1 MSIFGKFSV
10 KNFGT
15 NLLMILVFA
24 FSTAIV
30 ANAFQTESP
39 KPTENT
45 STSNQKDHIE
55 VSAKIL
61 SIDAIKGDVTAR
73 LEFSPDGKFAK
84 EDGTL
89 TRTIKL
95 DINSSNGKQEIIFDK
110 GKRMP
115 PTEALL
121 NMYSITDS
129 GSVYDYPFDKHQADL
144 TFFFTVKPDKPADKP
159 KTENKD
165 EATKSTEEKVDHE
178 TKPAVTEEEDFV
190 EVPIT
195 LHFAPQLAGF
205 KIESA
210 KTKESDDTYV
220 DIEMKISRSSTVVVF
235 STLLMIVMWAMALA
249 VLFMCITVVSG
260 RKVELA
266 MFSFIAALIFA
277 FATIRNNQ
285 PGVPPI
291 GTTSDFLS
299 FFWAEIILALSLLII
314 LIMWLV
320 RPAAK

>member
-10 KNFGT
+10 KNIGT

-24 FSTAIV
+24 FSMAIV
-30 ANAFQTESP
+30 ANAFQTETP
-39 KPTENT
+39 KPAENA

-73 LEFSPDGKFAK
+73 LEFFPEGKFIK

-95 DINSSNGKQEIIFDK
+95 DINSSNGKQEITFEK

-121 NMYSITDS
+121 NMYSITDT

-144 TFFFTVKPDKPADKP
+144 TFFFTIKPDKPADKP
-159 KTENKD
+159 KTEHKD
-165 EATKSTEEKVDHE
+165 EAAKSNEEKPAAE
-178 TKPAVTEEEDFV
+178 THTAVSEEEDFV

-195 LHFAPQLAGF
+195 LTFVPQLAGY

-210 KTKESDDTYV
+210 KTKESDDTYL

-235 STLLMIVMWAMALA
+235 STLVMIVMWAMALA
-249 VLFMCITVVSG
+249 VLFMCIAVVSG

-277 FATIRNNQ
+277 FATVRNSQ

>member
-24 FSTAIV
+24 FSTAIA

-39 KPTENT
+39 KPAENT

-95 DINSSNGKQEIIFDK
+95 DISSSNGKQEITFEK

-165 EATKSTEEKVDHE
+165 EVAKPNEEKDHE

-195 LHFAPQLAGF
+195 LHFAPQLAGY

-235 STLLMIVMWAMALA
+235 STLVMIVMWAMALA
-249 VLFMCITVVSG
+249 VLFMCISVVRG

-277 FATIRNNQ
+277 FATVRNNQ

-291 GTTSDFLS
+291 GALSDFLA

-314 LIMWLV
+314 LIMWLI
-320 RPAAK
+320 RPGAK